1 MEILFAALTLFLIM
15 DPIGNI
21 PPFLAVLKDV
31 PTERRRPVL
40 IRELLLALGILLLF
54 LFLGGY
60 ILQLLGLRQESISI
74 AGGIIL
80 FIIAI
85 RMIFPVEGG
94 LVGETPEG
102 EPFLVP
108 LAVPLVAGPSVLASI
123 LLLKQ
128 SSNLGTAGL
137 LGAVSIAWAVSAA
150 ILISAPY
157 LLKLLKQRGLIAM
170 ERLMGMLLVI
180 LSVQM
185 FLDGISAFMKK

>member
-1 MEILFAALTLFLIM
+1 MEVFFAALTLLLIM

-21 PPFLAVLKDV
+21 PPFIAVLKDV
-31 PTERRRPVL
+31 PSERRRTVL
-40 IRELLLALGILLLF
+40 IREMLLALGILLLF
-54 LFLGGY
+54 FFLGGY
-60 ILQLLGLRQESISI
+60 VLQLLGLRPEAISI

-94 LVGETPEG
+94 IVGDTPEG

-108 LAVPLVAGPSVLASI
+108 LAVPLIAGPSVLASI

-128 SSNLGTAGL
+128 SANVSTLGL
-137 LGAVSIAWAVSAA
+137 LAA
-150 ILISAPY
+150 IALAWGVSSVI
-157 LLKLLKQRGLIAM
+157 LLSSPMLLRRLKVRGLIAL

-185 FLDGISAFMKK
+185 LLDGLAAFIKK

>member
-1 MEILFAALTLFLIM
+1 MVQYGNTVRRFDVVSDHGSDREHTAVPCGAQRQLF
-15 DPIGNI
+15 
-21 PPFLAVLKDV
+21 
-31 PTERRRPVL
+31 
-40 IRELLLALGILLLF
+40 
-54 LFLGGY
+54 
-60 ILQLLGLRQESISI
+60 GLRQESISI

-150 ILISAPY
+150 ILISAPSNY
-157 LLKLLKQRGLIAM
+157 
-170 ERLMGMLLVI
+170 
-180 LSVQM
+180 
-185 FLDGISAFMKK
+185 